1 MNGACGVVE
10 SKTGLRLEIIE
21 GLTHIAGCWK
31 WSDHRSLMEIGHE
44 LTRLTLDGE
53 SMTDE
58 LPGQEAYGAFGQGF
72 KTALAS
78 TFERLRGV
86 FPEDCHGVSNWKERI
101 DAAEKIARDALGV
114 IRHLALTLDLVD
126 SVNFANRLIVEEAI
140 GRGMVVWWM
149 EPGGER
155 AFESAVFSVFGRSG
169 AYVADERGISYSE
182 AACNEVAELI
192 FDSKKPADLRPVGK
206 IEFDCSEAEREIS
219 CRRERLNNNGREQRN
234 GKEQSSGGSQ

>member
-1 MNGACGVVE
+1 MTGACGIVE
-10 SKTGLRLEIIE
+10 SQIGLRREIIE
-21 GLTHIAGCWK
+21 GLTIIAGWK
-31 WSDHRSLMEIGHE
+31 WLLGRSFMEIGHE
-44 LTRLTLDGE
+44 LTRLTLDGV

-86 FPEDCHGVSNWKERI
+86 FPEDCGGVSNWKDRI
-101 DAAEKIARDALGV
+101 DTAGEIARDALGV
-114 IRHLALTLDLVD
+114 VRHLAMTLDLVD
-126 SVNFANRLIVEEAI
+126 SVNPANRLIVEEAI

-149 EPGGER
+149 EPGGEC
-155 AFESAVFSVFGRSG
+155 APESAVFSVFGRSG
-169 AYVADERGISYSE
+169 AYVADEHGISYSE

-192 FDSKKPADLRPVGK
+192 FSSKKPADLRPVGK

-219 CRRERLNNNGREQRN
+219 RRREQLNNNGKEHRSA
-234 GKEQSSGGSQ
+234 KEQS

>member
-1 MNGACGVVE
+1 MKGACGTVE
-10 SKTGLRLEIIE
+10 SKASLRWEIIE
-21 GLTHIAGCWK
+21 GLTLIAGCWK
-31 WSDHRSLMEIGHE
+31 WGDHRSLMESGHK
-44 LTRLTLDGE
+44 LTLTTLDGV
-53 SMTDE
+53 SRTDE

-86 FPEDCHGVSNWKERI
+86 FPEDCGGVSNWKDRI
-101 DAAEKIARDALGV
+101 DAAGEIARDALGV
-114 IRHLALTLDLVD
+114 VRHLALTLDLVD

-140 GRGMVVWWM
+140 GRGMVVWRL

-155 AFESAVFSVFGRSG
+155 ASESAVFSVFGMSG

-192 FDSKKPADLRPVGK
+192 FGNKTPADLRPVGK

-219 CRRERLNNNGREQRN
+219 RRRERLNNNGKEHRSA
-234 GKEQSSGGSQ
+234 KEQS